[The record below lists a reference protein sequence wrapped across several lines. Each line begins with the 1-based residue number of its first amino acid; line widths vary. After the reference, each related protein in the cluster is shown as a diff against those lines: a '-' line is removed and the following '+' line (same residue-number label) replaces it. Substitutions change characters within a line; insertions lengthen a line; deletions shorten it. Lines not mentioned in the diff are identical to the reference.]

1 LQTGLRYLN
10 KNRRVKNLK
19 GASGKGAFVM
29 VKILHTADIH
39 LGAKFP
45 GLGNNG
51 DRQREQLRTT
61 FKNIIATAIDERANI
76 VLIAGD
82 LFNANQQSQ
91 KTIDL
96 VIEQFNSL
104 GANNIPVC
112 LIPGTHDSL
121 DPASI
126 YKKVDFKGKCSNL
139 KIFTDENMSFQ
150 EYPSLD
156 LTVYGKPNLSN
167 RSYTSPLK
175 GLKRSTSSRFHVA
188 VAHGSFYIPERIA
201 EDDHVFRLEEI
212 KASGM
217 DYVALGHWHRVYSCS
232 EKPPA
237 WYSGPPEWIPDQR
250 ERGAVLLVSLLDSG
264 EVRVEPKNLGL
275 RDYNE
280 TEIDMSEIRDL
291 AMLKARIS
299 DGANQNLIRKVTLKG
314 LRDAEL
320 IANPEE
326 LETDL
331 REIFFHLSVMDK
343 SHPRSGEVTEDE
355 ERLIRSRFTKLMKEQ
370 IESSEGE
377 EKDISE
383 SALQYGVALID
394 GKEVL

>member
-1 LQTGLRYLN
+1 
-10 KNRRVKNLK
+10 
-19 GASGKGAFVM
+19 M

-45 GLGNNG
+45 GLGNKS
-51 DRQREQLRTT
+51 DSQREQLRTT
-61 FKNIIATAIDERANI
+61 FKDIIATAIDESVNI

-82 LFNANQQSQ
+82 LFNANQQPQ
-91 KTIDL
+91 KNIDL
-96 VIEQFNSL
+96 VIEQFSVL
-104 GANNIPVC
+104 GSNNIPVC
-112 LIPGTHDSL
+112 LIPGTHDSF
-121 DPASI
+121 DSSSI
-126 YKKVDFKGKCSNL
+126 YKKVDFEGKCSNL
-139 KIFTDENMSFQ
+139 KIFTDENTDSK
-150 EYPSLD
+150 EYPHLD

-167 RSYTSPLK
+167 RSYISPLK
-175 GLKRSTSSRFHVA
+175 GLKRSTSSKFHVA
-188 VAHGSFYIPERIA
+188 MAHGSFYIPEKIA

-212 KASGM
+212 KAGGM
-217 DYVALGHWHRVYSCS
+217 DYLALGHWHRVYSCS

-264 EVRVEPKNLGL
+264 EVEVEPKNLGL
-275 RDYNE
+275 RDYDE
-280 TEIDMSEIRDL
+280 IEIDMSEMQDL

-299 DGANQNLIRKVTLKG
+299 DGANQNLIRRVTLKG

-326 LETDL
+326 LGTDL
-331 REIFFHLSVMDK
+331 GEKFFHLNVMDK
-343 SHPRSGEVTEDE
+343 SHPQSGEITADE
-355 ERLIRSRFTKLMKEQ
+355 ERLIRNRFIKLMKEQ

-377 EKDISE
+377 EKDITE
-383 SALQYGVALID
+383 SALQYGVALLD

>member
-1 LQTGLRYLN
+1 ML
-10 KNRRVKNLK
+10 
-19 GASGKGAFVM
+19 
-29 VKILHTADIH
+29 KILHTADIH

-45 GLGNNG
+45 GLGNKG
-51 DRQREQLRTT
+51 DSQREQLRTT
-61 FKNIIATAIDERANI
+61 FKNIIATAIDERVNI
-76 VLIAGD
+76 ILIAGD
-82 LFNANQQSQ
+82 LFNANQQPQ
-91 KTIDL
+91 KNIDL
-96 VIEQFNSL
+96 VIEQFNLL
-104 GANNIPVC
+104 GSNNIPVC

-121 DPASI
+121 DSSSI
-126 YKKVDFKGKCSNL
+126 YRKVDFEGKCSNL
-139 KIFTDENMSFQ
+139 KVFADENISSK
-150 EYPSLD
+150 EYPGLD

-167 RSYTSPLK
+167 RSYISPLK
-175 GLKRSTSSRFHVA
+175 GLNRSTLSKFHIA
-188 VAHGSFYIPERIA
+188 MAHGSFCIPEKIA
-201 EDDHVFRLEEI
+201 EDDHVFRLEEV

-217 DYVALGHWHRVYSCS
+217 DYLALGHWHRVYSCS

-264 EVRVEPKNLGL
+264 EVKVEPRKLGL
-275 RDYNE
+275 RDYDE
-280 TEIDMSEIRDL
+280 IEIDMSEIQDL

-314 LRDAEL
+314 LRDAEV

-331 REIFFHLSVMDK
+331 RENFFHLDVMDK
-343 SHPRSGEVTEDE
+343 SHPQSREITAHE
-355 ERLIRSRFTKLMKEQ
+355 ERLIMNRFIKLMKEK

-377 EKDISE
+377 EKDIAE
-383 SALQYGVALID
+383 SALQYGVALLD